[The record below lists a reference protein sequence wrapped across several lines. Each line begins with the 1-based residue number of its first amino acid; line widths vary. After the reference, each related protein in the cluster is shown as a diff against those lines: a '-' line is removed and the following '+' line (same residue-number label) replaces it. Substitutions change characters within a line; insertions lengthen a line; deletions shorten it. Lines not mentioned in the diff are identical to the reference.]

1 MTVPSPNGMTQSPDP
16 DGKMPISDQLADIA
30 LKIIKPGGLTCGG
43 LGSFWFL
50 FVQSDIPKA
59 IASAVIGI
67 GLSYG
72 AKLLQ
77 PIHQGNQKRLE
88 STGKAIDSGIDQILK
103 YLTDKATGGTSEDR
117 YLACQALACQAAKS
131 EGMIQHDG
139 IFTPLL
145 AEVFVSLSIDSTA
158 TLAGFKGMPP
168 DALPED
174 LNETPPDALQQ
185 ELREDLTIWQ
195 FLEKTPSIST
205 FRQLAILAWGGAGK
219 TTLLKHIAYC
229 YGSKQAPRSAP
240 NLIPFLLILRKHRDT
255 IAKGTLTLPELITT
269 HHIPTLPAA
278 SDLEM
283 PSNWAQDVLKRGN
296 AIVMLDG
303 FDEIPKAQRPKIARW
318 INQQTTRYNKSVF
331 ILTSR
336 PKAYTGQNA
345 EVEDPY
351 NRVEFNTRLWVKDFS
366 PQQRK
371 DFVEK
376 WYFCQ
381 ERYANGG
388 RTTPDVRHMA
398 SQSATNLLTQ
408 IEARAELK
416 ALAKNPL
423 LLNMIVTF
431 HRRNPGAELPQRRVE
446 LYKEICQLQL
456 KDRPNAR
463 KLKTF
468 LTQCDAQ
475 TILQQVALGMMKK
488 RWERI
493 KRPNLLGGLKKTLEQ
508 QGETIEAAEF
518 LEQVVQIS
526 ELLVQQEDEYE
537 FAHLSFQE
545 YLAAVHIA
553 QTRQESLLYSYFDD
567 DKWRPTILLYAALIN
582 NPTTLIQEAV
592 NRGFTDLAYQCL
604 QELPKTKRIDPAL
617 EEKLTA
623 LKQTVQTSRYQK
635 LEDFLKNGQ
644 WKEADSETY
653 ELMITT
659 LGKEVGQYFDSEELL
674 NFPCEELLAID
685 GLWVKYSN
693 GKFGFSVQKDIY
705 LKCGGIPDG
714 KYHRESFEKFGDL
727 VKWRKNKRWV
737 FDVTYDTSAPSGH
750 LPLGGNTRSKGEFV
764 WEGGG
769 AGIFFGWAGGTV
781 GVGYSLLSHRK
792 L

>member
-1 MTVPSPNGMTQSPDP
+1 MTQSPAP
-16 DGKMPISDQLADIA
+16 EEKQPINEQLANIA

-43 LGSFWFL
+43 LGAFWFL
-50 FVQSDIPKA
+50 FIQSDIPRA
-59 IASAVIGI
+59 IASAVIGV

-77 PIHQGNQKRLE
+77 PIHHGNQKRAE
-88 STGKAIDSGIDQILK
+88 EAGKAIDNGIDQILK
-103 YLTDKATGGTSEDR
+103 YLTDKATGGTPDDR
-117 YLACQALACQAAKS
+117 YLACQALACQAARS
-131 EGMIQHDG
+131 EGVIQHNG

-145 AEVFVSLSIDSTA
+145 VEVFVSLSIDSTA
-158 TLAGFKGMPP
+158 TLTGFKGVLP
-168 DALPED
+168 DAVPNAQNGD
-174 LNETPPDALQQ
+174 PNETLQN
-185 ELREDLTIWQ
+185 LREDLSIWK
-195 FLEKTPSIST
+195 FLEKTPSIPT
-205 FRQLAILAWGGAGK
+205 FRQLAILAWGGSGK

-229 YGSKQAPRSAP
+229 YGSKQAPCSAP

-255 IAKGTLTLPELITT
+255 IAKGGLSLPDLITT
-269 HHIPTLPAA
+269 HHIPDLPAA
-278 SDLEM
+278 SDLQM
-283 PSNWAQDVLKRGN
+283 PPNWAEDVLKRGN

-318 INQQTTRYNKSVF
+318 INQQTTRYSKSVF
-331 ILTSR
+331 LLTSR
-336 PKAYTGQNA
+336 PKAYIGQHT
-345 EVEDPY
+345 EVQDPY
-351 NRVEFNTRLWVKDFS
+351 NQVEFNTRLWVKDFS
-366 PQQRK
+366 AEQRK

-376 WYFCQ
+376 WYCCQ
-381 ERYANGG
+381 ECYANGG

-398 SQSATNLLTQ
+398 AQSAANLLDQ

-463 KLKTF
+463 KLQTL

-475 TILQQVALGMMKK
+475 TILQQIALAMMKQ

-493 KRPNLLGGLKKTLEQ
+493 SRPKLIQGLKKTLEQ

-545 YLAAVHIA
+545 YLAAVQIA
-553 QTRQESLLYSYFDD
+553 QTQKENLLYSYFDD
-567 DKWRPTILLYAALIN
+567 DKWKPTILLYASLIP
-582 NPTTLIQEAV
+582 NPTTIIEEAV
-592 NRGFTDLAYQCL
+592 NRGATDLAYQCL
-604 QELPKTKRIDPAL
+604 KELPTTKRIDPAL

-623 LKQTVQTSRYQK
+623 LKETVQTSRYQK
-635 LEDFLKNGQ
+635 LEEYLNNGQ
-644 WKEADSETY
+644 WRKADKTTY
-653 ELMITT
+653 ELIISTV
-659 LGKEVGQYFDSEELL
+659 GKEVGQYFDPEELL

-685 GLWVKYSN
+685 ALWVKYSN

-714 KYHRESFEKFGDL
+714 KYDKEAFIKFGDA
-727 VKWRKNKRWV
+727 VEWRKNYQWS
-737 FDVTYDTSAPSGH
+737 FGNVTYDTSTPKGH
-750 LPLGGNTRSKGEFV
+750 LPIEIRFC
-764 WEGGG
+764 GGG
-769 AGIFFGWAGGTV
+769 KVVGTGKILV
-781 GVGYSLLSHRK
+781 CLFSRIAHCK